1 MPGTWGVT
9 KQTEISALTAHG
21 VTFTPFIRVTAS
33 EKKNCMWSLK
43 VALEAMLHGSLKVT
57 LEAVPHG
64 SLKADCV
71 A

>member
-33 EKKNCMWSLK
+33 EKKK
-43 VALEAMLHGSLKVT
+43 LHVESKGCIRSHAAWESEGYIRSRAT
-57 LEAVPHG
+57 WESEG
-64 SLKADCV
+64 
-71 A
+71 